1 MSIIVKI
8 FACSLIAL
16 LGFSCSQKEQ
26 LITDAHLRKSVQD
39 AFGKT
44 VALASHRATDLFNVF
59 DEELTEMESDAL
71 KFLYA
76 YMPLSDLAD
85 YDGKFYLN
93 HAQYALKTKRE
104 FSWGVSVPAD
114 LFLHYVLP
122 VRVNN
127 EYLDTARMVFYHE
140 LKDRVKNLTMMEAA
154 LEVNH
159 WCHEKVT
166 YRSTDEYRTSAPLST
181 VNTAFGRCGEQS
193 VFTVAAMRAVGIPAR
208 QIYTPRWVHTDDNHA
223 WVEVW
228 VDGKWYFLGAC
239 EPEPELN
246 MGWFDGPAT
255 RAMLLHNRSYGNML
269 SAPEVVCRTAGFTE
283 VNVLKDYADTHR
295 LAVKVVDEAGLP
307 VKDATVLFQVVNF
320 AEFFSI
326 ATISTDQNGLVELL
340 TGNGDL
346 MLYAE
351 KNGHIAY
358 QKVSVPVNQQVT
370 LTLQVP
376 DLNNRVESFMMR
388 ASSGKEIPSRDVGD
402 RTAHQARLHHEDAL
416 RSAYEQTFID
426 SASVVNVARDINIDN
441 AAAWQIMRQTRGNWL
456 NVLHFLQYAGNQY
469 DNRALALLSVVAAKD
484 LRDTPF
490 EVFADHWNNTPDV
503 LARYPQQF
511 QHYVLNPRIRNEKI
525 TAYKA
530 VLQQVFGSKVS
541 GSDSEMVTTV
551 LKWINENV
559 EVRNDANYWNVPIS
573 PVGVL
578 NLRVADCN
586 SRDIFFVAVMR
597 SLGLPARIEQV
608 RLQPQVLLDALWVDV
623 DIEAASVQQ
632 KPAGILVVNYEAQS
646 ALQLLPKYYSQFTI
660 ARFDGASFVTLDYSG
675 SDVFSNFPATLT
687 VDAGF
692 YSLVSGLRL
701 PDGSF
706 STRRHFFMVDE
717 GQKVNVLL
725 EIPLVEAIA
734 ANIDVEIDL
743 NRTVEMIPTGELVNL
758 SKLANGEGIAL
769 IWIDPAREP
778 TRHIIN
784 DLLRLKNSLDR
795 WPGHFVLLIAPGS
808 ITPGFSQTAYSGL
821 PTRTLF
827 VKDAHAWLEQI
838 GQSSDR
844 DFSGRLPAVFL
855 INNQGELIFQSSGY
869 RIGIGDDILNQLHT
883 HCKLTN

>member
-1 MSIIVKI
+1 M
-8 FACSLIAL
+8 
-16 LGFSCSQKEQ
+16 
-26 LITDAHLRKSVQD
+26 
-39 AFGKT
+39 
-44 VALASHRATDLFNVF
+44 
-59 DEELTEMESDAL
+59 
-71 KFLYA
+71 
-76 YMPLSDLAD
+76 LSD
-85 YDGKFYLN
+85 
-93 HAQYALKTKRE
+93 
-104 FSWGVSVPAD
+104 
-114 LFLHYVLP
+114 
-122 VRVNN
+122 
-127 EYLDTARMVFYHE
+127 
-140 LKDRVKNLTMMEAA
+140 
-154 LEVNH
+154 
-159 WCHEKVT
+159 
-166 YRSTDEYRTSAPLST
+166 
-181 VNTAFGRCGEQS
+181 
-193 VFTVAAMRAVGIPAR
+193 
-208 QIYTPRWVHTDDNHA
+208 
-223 WVEVW
+223 
-228 VDGKWYFLGAC
+228 
-239 EPEPELN
+239 
-246 MGWFDGPAT
+246 
-255 RAMLLHNRSYGNML
+255 
-269 SAPEVVCRTAGFTE
+269 PEVVCRTAGFTE
-283 VNVLKDYADTHR
+283 VNVLKNYAYTHR

-307 VKDATVLFQVVNF
+307 VKDATVSFQVVNF

-416 RSAYEQTFID
+416 RSAYEHTFID
-426 SASVVNVARDINIDN
+426 STSVVKLARDINIDN
-441 AAAWQIMRQTRGNWL
+441 AAAWQIIRQTRGNWP
-456 NVLHFLQYAGNQY
+456 NVLQFLQYAGNQH
-469 DNRALALLSVVAAKD
+469 DNRALALLSVVSAKD

-623 DIEAASVQQ
+623 DIEAVAVQQ
-632 KPAGILVVNYEAQS
+632 RPAGTLVVNFEAPS
-646 ALQLLPKYYSQFTI
+646 ALQLLPKYYSQFTL
-660 ARFDGASFVTLDYSG
+660 ARFNGASFVTLDYSG
-675 SDVFSNFPATLT
+675 SDVFNKFPATLT

-717 GQKVNVLL
+717 GETVNVLL
-725 EIPLVEAIA
+725 EIPQAEVKA
-734 ANIDVEIDL
+734 ANIDVDINL
-743 NRTVEMIPTGELVNL
+743 NRMVEMISTGELVNL
-758 SKLANGEGIAL
+758 SKLANAEGIAL

-795 WPGHFVLLIAPGS
+795 WPGHFVLLIAPEN
-808 ITPGFSQTAYSGL
+808 ITPGFSHANYSGL
-821 PTRTLF
+821 PTRTHF
-827 VKDAHAWLEQI
+827 VKDANAWIEQI

-844 DFSGRLPAVFL
+844 DFAGRLPVVFL

-869 RIGIGDDILNQLHT
+869 RIGIGDDILNQIHT

>member
-1 MSIIVKI
+1 MRIIVKI
-8 FACSLIAL
+8 FACTLIAL
-16 LGFSCSQKEQ
+16 LGYACSQSEQ
-26 LITDAHLRKSVQD
+26 LISDVRLRKSVHD
-39 AFGKT
+39 AFNNT
-44 VALASHRATDLFNVF
+44 VALATHRAGDLFNVF
-59 DEELTEMESDAL
+59 DEGLTEMESDAL

-93 HAQYALKTKRE
+93 HAQYALKAKNE
-104 FSWGVSVPAD
+104 FSWGTRVPED

-127 EYLDTARMVFYHE
+127 EYLDTARMVFFHE

-181 VNTAFGRCGEQS
+181 VKTAFGRCGEQS

-228 VDGKWYFLGAC
+228 IDGKWYFLGAC

-269 SAPEVVCRTAGFTE
+269 SVPEVVCRTAGFTE
-283 VNVLKDYADTHR
+283 VNVLQDYADTHR
-295 LAVKVVDEAGLP
+295 LEVKVVDEAGLP

-326 ATISTDQNGLVELL
+326 ANINTDHNGLVKLL

-351 KNGHIAY
+351 KDGRIAY
-358 QKVSVPVNQQVT
+358 QKVSLPVNQQVV
-370 LTLQVP
+370 LTLGVP
-376 DLNNRVESFMMR
+376 DLTDRVESFVMR
-388 ASSGKEIPSRDVGD
+388 ASTGKELPAREVGD
-402 RTAHQARLHHEDAL
+402 RTAHQSRLHHEDAL

-426 SASVVNVARDINIDN
+426 SVAVVKLAQSADLNPAT
-441 AAAWQIMRQTRGNWL
+441 AWHIMRQTRGNWP
-456 NVLHFLQYAGNQY
+456 NVLQFLQYAGDRF
-469 DNRALALLSVVAAKD
+469 DNRALALLSVVSAKD

-490 EVFADHWNNTPDV
+490 DVLADHWNNTPDI
-503 LARYPQQF
+503 LPNQKHLY

-530 VLQQVFGSKVS
+530 DLHQFFGTKVS
-541 GSDSEMVTTV
+541 GDSSEKITTV
-551 LKWINENV
+551 LNWIKENL
-559 EVRNDANYWNVPIS
+559 EVRDDANYWNVPIS

-578 NLRVADCN
+578 NLRVTDTN

-608 RLQPQVLLDALWVDV
+608 RLQPQVFLDGLWVDV
-623 DIEAASVQQ
+623 DVETAAVQQ
-632 KPAGILVVNYEAQS
+632 KPAGTVIVNFESQS
-646 ALQLLPKYYSQFTI
+646 ALQLLPKYYSQFTL
-660 ARFDGASFVTLDYSG
+660 ARFDGARFVTLDYSG
-675 SDVFSNFPATLT
+675 SDEFSSFPATLT

-706 STRRHFFMVDE
+706 STRRHYFSVGED
-717 GQKVNVLL
+717 QIVNVLL
-725 EIPLVEAIA
+725 EIPLAEVKA
-734 ANIDVEIDL
+734 ANIDIEIDL
-743 NRTVEMIPTGELVNL
+743 NKVVEVIPSGELVNL
-758 SKLANGEGIAL
+758 NNLSTGEGIAL

-795 WPGHFVLLIAPGS
+795 WTGHFVLLITPEN
-808 ITPGFSQTAYSGL
+808 ITPGFSHTAYSGL

-827 VKDAHAWLEQI
+827 VKDNQSWINQLEITANQ
-838 GQSSDR
+838 
-844 DFSGRLPAVFL
+844 DFKGRLPVVFL